1 MHLQLDIWPT
11 LMAI

>member
-1 MHLQLDIWPT
+1 MHLQRDIWPT